1 MGRYQDAIDAFEKTI
16 RLYPM
21 YTSAYHDLGMS
32 YGKLDKLS
40 YAHYYLG
47 IYYKRIVDLKNADF
61 HLQKALAM
69 MNDPAKRD
77 EIEKMLG
84 EVHLKREKLGKGSSH

>member
-1 MGRYQDAIDAFEKTI
+1 
-16 RLYPM
+16 
-21 YTSAYHDLGMS
+21 MS
-32 YGKLDKLS
+32 YGKLDNLG

-47 IYYKRIVDLKNADF
+47 IYYQRILNLKNADF

-69 MNDPAKRD
+69 MNDPSKRD

-84 EVHLKREKLGKGSSH
+84 EVHLKREKLRKGSSH

>member
-1 MGRYQDAIDAFEKTI
+1 
-16 RLYPM
+16 
-21 YTSAYHDLGMS
+21 
-32 YGKLDKLS
+32 LS

-47 IYYKRIVDLKNADF
+47 IYNKRIANLKNAEF

-69 MNDPAKRD
+69 MNDPGKRD

-84 EVHLKREKLGKGSSH
+84 EVHLKRAQLR